1 MIKYCKDCK
10 YWEHHQ
16 DASYKIWDTCSVIE
30 LVEYNATIP
39 EDGFAIY
46 AEAAEDSWLT
56 CGVITGPLF
65 GCTKFEAKEDDQIL
79 QGL

>member
-10 YWEHHQ
+10 YWETHKSPDGNNWTTCVVVTLSPY
-16 DASYKIWDTCSVIE
+16 DAPI
-30 LVEYNATIP
+30 A

-56 CGVITGPLF
+56 CGIKTGPLF
-65 GCTKFEAKEDDQIL
+65 GCTKFEAKER
-79 QGL
+79 